1 VAQIA
6 ATPDKHATRH
16 SNAVGGK
23 YHFLLRRLHSLSGII
38 PVGVFVI
45 FHLFTNAQ
53 LTIGDFQHEV
63 EFIHAL
69 PALLMIEIVLW
80 LSIGFHAGLGIVYT
94 VKGAKWGGERYEGN
108 WRYILQR
115 VTGILALVFI
125 FFHIATLRWRWEMF
139 GLFTPNTHT
148 YRLWSHAAAKL
159 MVQTG
164 HAESM
169 NEAKQRREREVRSQ
183 TPAGATEADY
193 LRAKRASDIAY
204 IKQHPMLQLRNHVQA
219 LVAMTVMP
227 DRWSLPSLL
236 GIHRAGGI
244 WHRPVGWLEKAKLAF
259 QQWGPVVATFAVAN
273 FIFTAV
279 LWLGVLFSLPSLKA
293 GPHRAVAWLLFL
305 TLLGVIAGGAI
316 NVEATPR
323 YRLPAVPMMALL
335 TALALQ
341 CRTRRGGDATHSAVP
356 CDDAR

>member
-139 GLFTPNTHT
+139 GLFTPFYVTGPEGEPM
-148 YRLWSHAAAKL
+148 AAATTAMALQAGWWIVALYIIGVLSVVYHWSNGLWTAAITWGLTLSRKAQQRWG
-159 MVQTG
+159 MVCLGLGVALTIFSALAIGGALNYELDETEQAAYERMLEQGATPG
-164 HAESM
+164 HA
-169 NEAKQRREREVRSQ
+169 
-183 TPAGATEADY
+183 
-193 LRAKRASDIAY
+193 
-204 IKQHPMLQLRNHVQA
+204 H
-219 LVAMTVMP
+219 
-227 DRWSLPSLL
+227 
-236 GIHRAGGI
+236 
-244 WHRPVGWLEKAKLAF
+244 
-259 QQWGPVVATFAVAN
+259 
-273 FIFTAV
+273 
-279 LWLGVLFSLPSLKA
+279 
-293 GPHRAVAWLLFL
+293 
-305 TLLGVIAGGAI
+305 
-316 NVEATPR
+316 
-323 YRLPAVPMMALL
+323 
-335 TALALQ
+335 
-341 CRTRRGGDATHSAVP
+341 
-356 CDDAR
+356 